1 MFSGRATG
9 NSRFE
14 MTKFPPPA
22 NGKIPENSR
31 FPNWQFLWVYT
42 AQKSYQ
48 TSLRAYI
55 ANVNDVEESLRP
67 ILESRR
73 EWNRSMSW
81 LPDQILLCLILFVL
95 CAPGECSSWEYL
107 GLLGPISFLI
117 YMDDIQ
123 HCTIV
128 TVDFTYL
135 LMTLMYLFLLV
146 VKQYQTIA
154 T

>member
-1 MFSGRATG
+1 MKQINT
-9 NSRFE
+9 
-14 MTKFPPPA
+14 
-22 NGKIPENSR
+22 
-31 FPNWQFLWVYT
+31 
-42 AQKSYQ
+42 
-48 TSLRAYI
+48 
-55 ANVNDVEESLRP
+55 
-67 ILESRR
+67 
-73 EWNRSMSW
+73 W

-107 GLLGPISFLI
+107 GLLGPILFLI

-146 VKQYQTIA
+146 VKQYQTLLHSSSKI
-154 T
+154 